1 MVLLSF
7 GLFPFN
13 HGDNFYLSKTKLKKK
28 NILSPS
34 SFIKLSHFFLF
45 IVQFLNKEDKRMF
58 YFYWESPM
66 CHYQG

>member
-1 MVLLSF
+1 MVILLVYAPLTMGTISIF
-7 GLFPFN
+7 AE
-13 HGDNFYLSKTKLKKK
+13 TKLKKK

-34 SFIKLSHFFLF
+34 AFIKLSHFFLF